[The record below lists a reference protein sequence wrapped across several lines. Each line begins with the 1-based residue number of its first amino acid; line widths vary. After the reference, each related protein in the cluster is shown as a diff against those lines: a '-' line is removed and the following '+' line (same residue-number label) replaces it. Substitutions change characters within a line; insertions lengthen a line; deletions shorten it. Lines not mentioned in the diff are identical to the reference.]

1 MKKLLFLLPL
11 LAVISCSPER
21 VLKEELINKGTQE
34 SPLFYYKGEL
44 FTGVE
49 FDVYTNG
56 QLKYEYT
63 IKDGIYNGLVQN
75 WHENGQLLSE
85 GEAIKN
91 IYDGLIKEW
100 YENGQ
105 LRSEMFYSNGLK
117 QKEKLWGKNGE
128 LIQEIDYEKERAM
141 YELGL
146 FPQEDVILDA
156 IELPSVEESLS
167 ESVEQSLPESV
178 EKSLPE
184 SVEESLPKW

>member
-1 MKKLLFLLPL
+1 MKKVLTVLTVCLVFT
-11 LAVISCSPER
+11 SCSQDR

-34 SPLFYYKGEL
+34 SPLFYYNGEL

-63 IKDGIYNGLVQN
+63 IKDGIYSGLVQN
-75 WHENGQLLSE
+75 WYENGQLLSE
-85 GEAIKN
+85 GKAKNN

-128 LIQEIDYEKERAM
+128 LRQEIDYEKEREM

-156 IELPSVEESLS
+156 IELPSVEESL
-167 ESVEQSLPESV
+167 
-178 EKSLPE
+178 PE